1 MTVVYIDSL
10 FLLNFIVDYLLLLA
24 TAKLAG
30 EVICRPRLALGAAVG
45 ALYASAVFFPGMG
58 FLTHPLC
65 KLSAAIVMVGKEA
78 VRQGLIDE
86 VGGISAALEKLRS
99 LMAD

>member
-45 ALYASAVFFPGMG
+45 ALYA
-58 FLTHPLC
+58 
-65 KLSAAIVMVGKEA
+65 
-78 VRQGLIDE
+78 
-86 VGGISAALEKLRS
+86 
-99 LMAD
+99 

>member
-30 EVICRPRLALGAAVG
+30 EVICRARLAPVSYTHLGRSRVG
-45 ALYASAVFFPGMG
+45 RLRRLSDAGA
-58 FLTHPLC
+58 HPF
-65 KLSAAIVMVGKEA
+65 
-78 VRQGLIDE
+78 
-86 VGGISAALEKLRS
+86 
-99 LMAD
+99 

>member
-10 FLLNFIVDYLLLLA
+10 FLLNLIVDYLLLLA

-45 ALYASAVFFPGMG
+45 RCMHRQCFFPEW
-58 FLTHPLC
+58 FF
-65 KLSAAIVMVGKEA
+65 
-78 VRQGLIDE
+78 
-86 VGGISAALEKLRS
+86 
-99 LMAD
+99 